1 MMYVEFM
8 KNFLLANS
16 SDLMAVRLILT
27 SWAQKRLIPT
37 FETWCTSSSWKILIS
52 PIRASWWLLES
63 FRHPGPKNVWFPL
76 SRHDVR
82 RVHEKFSSLGFEQ
95 AIGYKTR
102 FDLLSPKTFDSSF
115 LDMMYVEFMKNFLLA
130 DSSELMAVRLI
141 LTSWAQKR
149 LIPTFETWC
158 TWSWWKILI
167 SPIRASWWLLESFR
181 HPEPK
186 NVRFPLSRH
195 DVRRVHEK
203 FSSRRFERVVGC

>member
-1 MMYVEFM
+1 MYVEFL
-8 KNFLLANS
+8 KNSYLTDS
-16 SDLMAVRLILT
+16 SELMAVRVISV

-52 PIRASWWLLES
+52 PIRESWWLLES
-63 FRHPGPKNVWFPL
+63 FRHPEPKNVWFPL

-82 RVHEKFSSLGFEQ
+82 RVHEKFSCLRFER
-95 AIGYKTR
+95 AIGYKTS

-115 LDMMYVEFMKNFLLA
+115 LDIMYVEFMKNFLLA

-149 LIPTFETWC
+149 LIPTFETWR
-158 TWSWWKILI
+158 TWSSWKILI
-167 SPIRASWWLLESFR
+167 SPIPASWWLLESFR

-186 NVRFPLSRH
+186 NVRFPLSRN

-203 FSSRRFERVVGC
+203 FSSCRFERVVGC